1 MMATTMSNGAVEPY
15 TLAQIARTMKREE
28 LKTAEAAVWCL
39 SGRDRAA
46 QRIRAG
52 RKAGRKLATWQE
64 IYGI

>member
-1 MMATTMSNGAVEPY
+1 MTATMMSNGAVEPY
-15 TLAQIARTMKREE
+15 TMAQIGRTMKRED

-39 SGRDRAA
+39 NGRDRAA

-52 RKAGRKLATWQE
+52 RKAGRNLATWQE